1 MNRMNNNNVLYLP
14 LKKKWFDMIA
24 SGEKTFPVVQDL
36 IRRLRDELLPVKV
49 EGDVQ
54 WGVNKVEAKG
64 RGREGGWFVWMMNN
78 KGVTKYACEEEVV
91 DHAFDTEVKVTDKAT
106 GRIYTARVPAGGWA
120 YVIIESKLGM

>member
-1 MNRMNNNNVLYLP
+1 MR
-14 LKKKWFDMIA
+14 KSIA

-36 IRRLRDELLPVKV
+36 IRRLQDELLPVKV